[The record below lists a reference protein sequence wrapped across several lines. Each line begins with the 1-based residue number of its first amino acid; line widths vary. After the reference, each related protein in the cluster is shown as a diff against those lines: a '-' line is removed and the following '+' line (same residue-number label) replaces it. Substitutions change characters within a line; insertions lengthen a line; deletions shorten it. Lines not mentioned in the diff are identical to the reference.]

1 MHCESHERLGPSHI
15 PEAVWQNFHKTVWKI
30 FGWSEIPTRPSTE
43 NLVQVCI
50 TLPFLGSSGT
60 SLLVHCGDS
69 LASITPSSVVA
80 GGLVQHSF
88 SRLGVTEFGAQSLGH
103 PPSVPVLVPFSIWI
117 DSTLASFRGAATYF
131 KASLKQFRLANGEV

>member
-1 MHCESHERLGPSHI
+1 MNLFQRSKRILSAGKGITFELRIVRTIRTSHI
-15 PEAVWQNFHKTVWKI
+15 PETVWQNFHRTVWKI

-60 SLLVHCGDS
+60 SLLVNCGNS

-80 GGLVQHSF
+80 GGLVWHSF
-88 SRLGVTEFGAQSLGH
+88 SRLGVTESWGSKPRTPTLSPGSGAILD
-103 PPSVPVLVPFSIWI
+103 L
-117 DSTLASFRGAATYF
+117 
-131 KASLKQFRLANGEV
+131 

>member
-1 MHCESHERLGPSHI
+1 LNCESYEPLGPSHI
-15 PEAVWQNFHKTVWKI
+15 PETVWQNFHKTVWKI
-30 FGWSEIPTRPSTE
+30 FGWSEIPTHPSTE

-60 SLLVHCGDS
+60 SLLVNCGNS

-88 SRLGVTEFGAQSLGH
+88 SRLGVTESWGSKPRTPTLSPG
-103 PPSVPVLVPFSIWI
+103 LVPFSIWI

-131 KASLKQFRLANGEV
+131 KAGLKQFRLANGEV